1 MIIDWHTHVHPPKE
15 AARPLWQGKCPA
27 TIENVLNLHDEA
39 DLDISVI
46 SSAGHYLRNFSREEA
61 VPVVRESNEYMASL
75 RDRHQDK
82 IVALATNAVAA
93 KAMQQAGAWPIGV
106 GTEAIAQTVPTV
118 DVIVTSLN
126 LVLPGSMLGEVT
138 PDIVQAILTARAK
151 KVLLPVNRAYVEVV
165 GTEDQTLDSLI
176 ARSLFRVTSFVGS
189 TRQV

>member
-1 MIIDWHTHVHPPKE
+1 MRVCVIDGRGGGLGRRLV
-15 AARPLWQGKCPA
+15 
-27 TIENVLNLHDEA
+27 
-39 DLDISVI
+39 
-46 SSAGHYLRNFSREEA
+46 AGLQTTLGRQH
-61 VPVVRESNEYMASL
+61 
-75 RDRHQDK
+75 K

-93 KAMQQAGAWPIGV
+93 KAVQQAGAWSIGV